1 MHWTPALRFEGFDK
15 YKHNKIIKTLKG
27 ERALRCEVCG
37 RKIHTEPLTAI
48 IEGAKLTVC
57 VECSKHGKVILHE
70 ETDISAPQKPS
81 QTKSTAHLPVLQRK
95 PPIAQVQ
102 LTQEIVEGYAT
113 KIRSAREKL
122 MLSHEDLGKK
132 INEKASLLR
141 HIETGKVEPNNQLAT
156 KLEHVLHIKLLV
168 PIADEK
174 VTTVPKATAQE
185 LTLGDLIEMDK
196 NGGEAPNKRKPS

>member
-1 MHWTPALRFEGFDK
+1 M
-15 YKHNKIIKTLKG
+15 
-27 ERALRCEVCG
+27 RCEVCG

-70 ETDISAPQKPS
+70 EADMPPQRPSA
-81 QTKSTAHLPVLQRK
+81 TKSTAHLPLLNRK
-95 PPIAQVQ
+95 PPVAQVQ
-102 LTQEIVEGYAT
+102 LTQEITEDYAN

-132 INEKASLLR
+132 INVKASLLR
-141 HIETGKVEPNNQLAT
+141 HIETGKVAPNNQLAN
-156 KLEHVLHIKLLV
+156 KLEHTLRIKLLV
-168 PIADEK
+168 AISDEK
-174 VTTVPKATAQE
+174 VTTIPRAASQE

-196 NGGEAPNKRKPS
+196 KGGEEPNQRKPS